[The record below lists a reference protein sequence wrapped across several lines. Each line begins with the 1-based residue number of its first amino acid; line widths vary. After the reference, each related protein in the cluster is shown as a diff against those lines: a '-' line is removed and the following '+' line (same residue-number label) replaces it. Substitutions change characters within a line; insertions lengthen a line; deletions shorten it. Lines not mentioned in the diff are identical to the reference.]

1 MLYISEICVRI
12 SIYSFQIFSFGQSK
26 LYWQCKFINLLF
38 SVQVLCAWFLFTFLF
53 PDNQL
58 SFRAKSCGQL
68 FTAAIVSLWNRL
80 HLTWPPQPINRVHE
94 EGWKDNNAHPDKS
107 PPSSRA
113 DKSPPRTICPF
124 SPLMVSLSAIIN
136 PPSPHFHS
144 PCLGADRRF
153 YLQTGDTS
161 NFLLISIKEK
171 YIILYKNRIT

>member
-80 HLTWPPQPINRVHE
+80 HLTWPPQPINRVQE

-136 PPSPHFHS
+136 PPRPISTALAWGQPGDFAFKLY
-144 PCLGADRRF
+144 PDNIF
-153 YLQTGDTS
+153 YWLY
-161 NFLLISIKEK
+161 K
-171 YIILYKNRIT
+171 YIFQRQW